1 MVATGSLGHATA
13 IELRRVLGDEHYNRM
28 RVFGFIRDPIEK
40 LVSSYHFTRKTR
52 LRSIFEIKT
61 PGSKLLLAIKRLMAI
76 LAARVLPFSIWAFV
90 FPMKSCSSY
99 FVDASGQI
107 IVDYVGATH
116 RLNGDLV
123 EILNNMAIDSSELD
137 VPRLNTSVHKKPNAY
152 VRNGSFLH
160 RYLLRRYRNDVRLFK
175 LVESSCFKCE
185 KRELLTNAVD
195 KE

>member
-1 MVATGSLGHATA
+1 MGSVNLH
-13 IELRRVLGDEHYNRM
+13 
-28 RVFGFIRDPIEK
+28 
-40 LVSSYHFTRKTR
+40 
-52 LRSIFEIKT
+52 
-61 PGSKLLLAIKRLMAI
+61 
-76 LAARVLPFSIWAFV
+76 
-90 FPMKSCSSY
+90 SY